1 MRTFPRSVAEQVA
14 VTSPVFHALLPRLN
28 NFFVHPVM
36 FERFS
41 IFKNPAFLEL
51 LFISAS
57 PTSTVALKPIF
68 LAAHLQQIF
77 PSIMLNRPVVEWALN
92 RVATNDHFNNSH
104 VNPQILSTANMVSS
118 PSPLLLFNIWQSI
131 SSETVHTLCTSG
143 LGHVALLPV
152 LSKGRKIL
160 LAIQY
165 ATAIFQREKE
175 LEEDIRQRVIL
186 QRETDNLLHQSDN
199 GVTVT
204 EEITAAVETSQSLS
218 TNTPATRV
226 LPSAVP
232 DTLYSALSCLGL
244 PFLDFSLLQSLPNE
258 VVTIDSNTPPASL
271 FGRRLLHGLHT
282 FFSANLTV
290 VPYSLLTGDPN
301 FLDIKLSNIRMFEL
315 FSSLLF
321 FSPDNSIVQTEVEQ
335 DLLDFASLSI
345 PHRRDILLAI
355 VAAAPLTPQEI
366 VVLKQLPLFTR
377 HKDGLAVNLF
387 DETRVASTTSQQKK
401 VFWCNDPVL
410 LQTLTDIESGP
421 SRPVL
426 DSDYYSNANPAS
438 SSLVLRYDP
447 ALVELYA
454 LLSVHE
460 LTPTVSVKEFVVP
473 HIHKM
478 SGEKRLQVMLTLS
491 QQWAQ
496 YRTDPELLQTLR
508 TVQFLPSWTFE
519 PQTTSSAQPLNYR
532 RADELFLWTNEEL
545 LSTLTYPHGPGLGW
559 VCRYYIQPELRTQ
572 QMRCEINVSVNI
584 HFRFITNTSIQNVG
598 KCAAI

>member
-57 PTSTVALKPIF
+57 PTATVALKPMF

-301 FLDIKLSNIRMFEL
+301 FLDIKLSNLRMFEL

-321 FSPDNSIVQTEVEQ
+321 FS
-335 DLLDFASLSI
+335 
-345 PHRRDILLAI
+345 R
-355 VAAAPLTPQEI
+355 
-366 VVLKQLPLFTR
+366 
-377 HKDGLAVNLF
+377 
-387 DETRVASTTSQQKK
+387 
-401 VFWCNDPVL
+401 
-410 LQTLTDIESGP
+410 
-421 SRPVL
+421 
-426 DSDYYSNANPAS
+426 
-438 SSLVLRYDP
+438 
-447 ALVELYA
+447 
-454 LLSVHE
+454 
-460 LTPTVSVKEFVVP
+460 
-473 HIHKM
+473 
-478 SGEKRLQVMLTLS
+478 
-491 QQWAQ
+491 
-496 YRTDPELLQTLR
+496 
-508 TVQFLPSWTFE
+508 
-519 PQTTSSAQPLNYR
+519 
-532 RADELFLWTNEEL
+532 
-545 LSTLTYPHGPGLGW
+545 
-559 VCRYYIQPELRTQ
+559 
-572 QMRCEINVSVNI
+572 
-584 HFRFITNTSIQNVG
+584 
-598 KCAAI
+598 